1 MARSNKSR
9 RVKKST
15 RRGKKGRR
23 FTRRQR
29 GGMAMNP
36 AGVDDKTMLSSSSQ
50 SLAQGVDYN
59 KIHAGQH
66 GGGAPMMG
74 APVGT
79 TGVLDS
85 SLRSAARIGPLD
97 DSVAAIQGMS
107 DQSGGRRRR
116 NVRRRGGKKSKKSKK
131 GKGRRRN
138 TRRQYGGANFN
149 PADVSAPGSLLSP
162 AMEQKAL
169 MGMNPEWKL
178 AADPTSFAP
187 KA

>member
-66 GGGAPMMG
+66 GGGMQMMG

-97 DSVAAIQGMS
+97 DSVAAIQGMK
-107 DQSGGRRRR
+107 DQSGGRRRGGR
-116 NVRRRGGKKSKKSKK
+116 RGRRGGKKSKKSK
-131 GKGRRRN
+131 KGRRRN
-138 TRRQYGGANFN
+138 TRRQYGGANSN
-149 PADVSAPGSLLSP
+149 PADVSAPGMLLSP
-162 AMEQKAL
+162 AMESKAL
-169 MGMNPEWKL
+169 MGMNTAEWKL
-178 AADPTSFAP
+178 AANPTSFAP